1 MTIYEE
7 QIDFSIGISVG
18 QLILAAAMMGYKTG
32 ICSALDSPGIGKLLP
47 TNKQTQDNVY
57 NAKLIIGVG
66 YEQDGVDR
74 RLHQEVLNK
83 DIPFNDRRTGDEDG
97 LYRFPTF
104 EGVTDVYLN
113 GELQ

>member
-32 ICSALDSPGIGKLLP
+32 ICSALDSPGIGELLP

>member
-32 ICSALDSPGIGKLLP
+32 ICSALDSDPISEILGKRSDGKLM
-47 TNKQTQDNVY
+47 
-57 NAKLIIGVG
+57 NAKLVIGVG

-74 RLHQEVLNK
+74 RLHQETLNK
-83 DIPFNDRRTGDEDG
+83 DIPFDDRRTGEADG
-97 LYRFPTF
+97 LYLFPTF

-113 GELQ
+113 GELR